1 MSCNN
6 CCRLALQGP
15 QGPQGPIG
23 PKGDK
28 GDKGDAFE
36 IERVYSSIQEME
48 VDASLPEGKFVI
60 ISSNDQDEDNGKVYV
75 KSGSDF
81 IFITDLS
88 VQGIQGPKGED
99 GADGKSAYEIAVLN
113 GYRGPESQWLE
124 SLRGPR
130 GLEGRQGL
138 PGPAGSQGPAGPTGN
153 GVKSFRLLFSK
164 NTDSSK
170 SPSEDSF
177 STEVPELTEGEYLWL
192 MAKTVYTNNSED
204 IFYSVVPNAYKSQDQ
219 GTPDV
224 GVNNLKTF
232 YAKFTSDKLYPALEH
247 SMEQRYLYWNEA
259 TQWGTLHLDF
269 TPTTDID
276 GFIPIGKLFEDAPNA
291 YGHIGTSVEV
301 FEINSDARY
310 KKGSVYVQG
319 DTIYAGRLL
328 KDKRYIVDLMGYFV
342 K

>member
-6 CCRLALQGP
+6 CCRIALQGP

-36 IERVYSSIQEME
+36 IERVYDSIQEME
-48 VDASLPEGKFVI
+48 ADASLPEGKFVI

-81 IFITDLS
+81 MFITDLS

-130 GLEGRQGL
+130 GIEGRQGL
-138 PGPAGSQGPAGPTGN
+138 PGPSGTG
-153 GVKSFRLLFSK
+153 VQSFRLLFSK
-164 NTDSSK
+164 NKDSNK

-177 STEVPELTEGEYLWL
+177 STKAPELTDGEYLWL
-192 MAKTVYTNNSED
+192 MTKTVYTNGAED
-204 IFYSVVPNAYKSQDQ
+204 IFFSVVPNAYKSQGQ
-219 GTPDV
+219 GTQDI
-224 GVNNLKTF
+224 GASRLQDFNINLTHES
-232 YAKFTSDKLYPALEH
+232 FTVPGISLVP
-247 SMEQRYLYWNEA
+247 YLVWNEA
-259 TQWGTLHLDF
+259 TQLGTVHGQV
-269 TPTTDID
+269 TPKTSITDITV
-276 GFIPIGKLFEDAPNA
+276 IGKLPEDAPKPLGDFDA
-291 YGHIGTSVEV
+291 AASVIEGPTGNNGYITV
-301 FEINSDARY
+301 ITNGEILAR
-310 KKGSVYVQG
+310 GLVG
-319 DTIYAGRLL
+319 GNT
-328 KDKRYIVDLMGYFV
+328 YIFDITGYFA